1 MEDAEKY
8 VAVPVQIFNQLVE
21 YISNKPYNEVT
32 TIMSALQDNAKVIE
46 AKSQIE
52 ESTEETQD
60 D

>member
-21 YISNKPYNEVT
+21 YISNKPYNEVA

-52 ESTEETQD
+52 EPTEETQD